1 MIVSQLYFYPSRNL
15 VFLFTYSGHQASKEH
30 PELENGREKRNA
42 QFLGD
47 LAAQQPI
54 FQPDL
59 HRNEDMDY
67 EEPRLR
73 RGLEE
78 TASNFAIGQQHIF
91 LTYDKDISPYLIL

>member
-30 PELENGREKRNA
+30 PELENGREKQNA

-59 HRNEDMDY
+59 HRNEDMDMKNPDSG
-67 EEPRLR
+67 EVWRRLR
-73 RGLEE
+73 P
-78 TASNFAIGQQHIF
+78 TSQSVSNTF
-91 LTYDKDISPYLIL
+91 S